1 MKLAEVV
8 VWLCEQL
15 RDASYPRI
23 KLKTDPKIFTD
34 KNLSSSVDYSFD
46 KGLFIANV
54 LEIKRIKMPFC
65 RYFMNKSKV
74 QLS

>member
-8 VWLCEQL
+8 VWVCEQL
-15 RDASYPRI
+15 RDACYPRI

-46 KGLFIANV
+46 KRLFIANV
-54 LEIKRIKMPFC
+54 LEVKRLG
-65 RYFMNKSKV
+65 SKCLFV
-74 QLS
+74 DIL